1 MCCVNFL
8 KQKIQRKILLIL
20 LTIQICE
27 NTVYITYTHKIFFE
41 NYMLYVN
48 SMLGTYNF

>member
-8 KQKIQRKILLIL
+8 KPKKKKKKLLIL
-20 LTIQICE
+20 LTIQIYE
-27 NTVYITYTHKIFFE
+27 NTVYITYTHKIRFE

-48 SMLGTYNF
+48 SMLGIYTF